1 MFATIFCPKH
11 GVTGDV
17 RRHNVLTGK
26 PAGKVSTRLIVG
38 SAASAAEIHF
48 NERNKKAFFVQDNLN
63 FALMYR
69 NNIEFY
75 SFFAIEWTA
84 KFTENIGLPAI

>member
-1 MFATIFCPKH
+1 MMKQ
-11 GVTGDV
+11 
-17 RRHNVLTGK
+17 K
-26 PAGKVSTRLIVG
+26 S
-38 SAASAAEIHF
+38 
-48 NERNKKAFFVQDNLN
+48 FFVQRNLN

-84 KFTENIGLPAI
+84 KFTGNIGLPGIWCFENLDRQSS